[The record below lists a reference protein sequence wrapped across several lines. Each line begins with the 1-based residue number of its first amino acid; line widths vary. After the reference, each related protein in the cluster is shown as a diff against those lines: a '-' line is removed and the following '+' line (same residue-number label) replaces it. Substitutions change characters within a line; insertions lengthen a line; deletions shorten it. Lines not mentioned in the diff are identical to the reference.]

1 MEFFP
6 FKMGQK
12 IIKVFLKKVLTRL
25 FFSDILC
32 LASRE
37 RNKILQESTVFQDFE
52 VVSGSVGTGRRARLR
67 ILWALRSCGFKS
79 HLPHWLTKKDRTLC
93 PVFFSLTEAGANLNP
108 RVQSS
113 LRSGR
118 LKALIPRTSFAPSS
132 AGKVRSKK
140 PQGFNLRSAPVGSKH
155 SSHLHF
161 IYNSV
166 PSSFHL

>member
-1 MEFFP
+1 M
-6 FKMGQK
+6 
-12 IIKVFLKKVLTRL
+12 LTRL

-32 LASRE
+32 LASKK

-118 LKALIPRTSFAPSS
+118 LKALVPRTSFAPSS

-161 IYNSV
+161 IYNSRQNS
-166 PSSFHL
+166 PTMLY

>member
-1 MEFFP
+1 MNCVVKAFEMEFFS

-32 LASRE
+32 LASRK

-93 PVFFSLTEAGANLNP
+93 PVFFF
-108 RVQSS
+108 VD
-113 LRSGR
+113 RSGSK
-118 LKALIPRTSFAPSS
+118 LEPKGSIFAP
-132 AGKVRSKK
+132 
-140 PQGFNLRSAPVGSKH
+140 LRSAQSTRPPDEFRPIFRREGKK
-155 SSHLHF
+155 
-161 IYNSV
+161 
-166 PSSFHL
+166 

>member
-1 MEFFP
+1 
-6 FKMGQK
+6 MGQK
-12 IIKVFLKKVLTRL
+12 IIKFFWKKVLTRL

-32 LASRE
+32 LASRK

-161 IYNSV
+161 IYNSRQNS
-166 PSSFHL
+166 PTMLY

>member
-1 MEFFP
+1 M
-6 FKMGQK
+6 
-12 IIKVFLKKVLTRL
+12 LTRL

-32 LASRE
+32 LASRK

-118 LKALIPRTSFAPSS
+118 LKALVPRTSFAPSS
-132 AGKVRSKK
+132 AGKVRSKN

-161 IYNSV
+161 IYHSRQNS
-166 PSSFHL
+166 PTMLY

>member
-1 MEFFP
+1 M
-6 FKMGQK
+6 
-12 IIKVFLKKVLTRL
+12 LTRL

-118 LKALIPRTSFAPSS
+118 LKALVPRTSFAPSS
-132 AGKVRSKK
+132 AGKVRSKN

-161 IYNSV
+161 IYNSRQNS
-166 PSSFHL
+166 PTMLY

>member
-1 MEFFP
+1 M
-6 FKMGQK
+6 
-12 IIKVFLKKVLTRL
+12 LTRL

-118 LKALIPRTSFAPSS
+118 LKALVPRTSFAPSS
-132 AGKVRSKK
+132 AVKVRSKN

-161 IYNSV
+161 IYNSRQNS
-166 PSSFHL
+166 PTMLY

>member
-1 MEFFP
+1 M
-6 FKMGQK
+6 
-12 IIKVFLKKVLTRL
+12 LTRL

-32 LASRE
+32 LASRK

-118 LKALIPRTSFAPSS
+118 LKALVPRTSFAPSS
-132 AGKVRSKK
+132 AVKVRSKK

-161 IYNSV
+161 IYHSRQNS
-166 PSSFHL
+166 PTMLY

>member
-1 MEFFP
+1 M
-6 FKMGQK
+6 
-12 IIKVFLKKVLTRL
+12 LTRL

-32 LASRE
+32 LASRK

-118 LKALIPRTSFAPSS
+118 LKALVPRTSFAPSS
-132 AGKVRSKK
+132 AVKVRSKK

-161 IYNSV
+161 IYNSRQNS
-166 PSSFHL
+166 PTMLY